1 MDQATTTNTTAMA
14 NRTAPQEMHISE
26 RSERCPLE
34 SFLKSKRL
42 KTMGGK
48 GHTNNNN
55 RAKRI
60 PALDLN
66 DIKIG
71 SRIGKGS
78 FTKVHALSSIS
89 KSARKAMLERSQKQ
103 DSDNN
108 NGNGNNGNGNGN
120 GNGNNNHQFVIKRLR
135 VSASSAG
142 ETALHKAF
150 HQLIGEANLLAQ
162 LDHPQIARLRA
173 FISTKGGNTNAQ
185 NGFALIVDR
194 WDCTLREKI
203 HHWTVRSDTPND
215 DATFVSERLCYAL
228 ELAEA
233 LEYLHHR
240 RLIYRD
246 LSPRN
251 IGFKDGSV
259 QLFDFGLCR
268 QLPSKSKATGPDRT
282 YHMTYA
288 GTARYLAPEVHRRT
302 GYNRKADVYS
312 WAMVCYE
319 MMSLTE
325 PYYGMSREE
334 HFAEVCDEGFRP
346 CMDDL
351 PSCSELEDLLHQTW
365 CDNISQ
371 RLTMKKVCAALEDI
385 VSSIDP
391 ETSTLVSGGD
401 DDEYEYDDKHDSHS
415 TFSTLSDYSWLTDDH
430 DDDDDSMEIEMEIDY
445 DGNWQH

>member
-1 MDQATTTNTTAMA
+1 MYISTT
-14 NRTAPQEMHISE
+14 PQEMKISD

-34 SFLKSKRL
+34 SFLKSKKL
-42 KTMGGK
+42 KMIGEKRDGATK
-48 GHTNNNN
+48 ST
-55 RAKRI
+55 KRI

-78 FTKVHALSSIS
+78 FTKVHALSSICRG
-89 KSARKAMLERSQKQ
+89 ARKAMERSQK
-103 DSDNN
+103 DYESSS
-108 NGNGNNGNGNGN
+108 
-120 GNGNNNHQFVIKRLR
+120 HQYVIKRLR

-142 ETALHKAF
+142 KAAQKKAF
-150 HQLIGEANLLAQ
+150 HQLVGEATLLAQ
-162 LDHPQIARLRA
+162 LDHPQIAKLRA
-173 FISTKGGNTNAQ
+173 FISTGGDNTQRSASREIQ

-203 HHWTVRSDTPND
+203 DQWTMESDSLNA

-228 ELAEA
+228 ELAEV
-233 LEYLHHR
+233 LDYLHCR

-251 IGFKDGSV
+251 IGFKDGSI

-268 QLPSKSKATGPDRT
+268 KLPSKSKAFGPDKC
-282 YHMTYA
+282 YNMTYA
-288 GTARYLAPEVHRRT
+288 GTARYLAPEVHRRS

-312 WAMVCYE
+312 WAIVCYE

-351 PSCSELEDLLHQTW
+351 PSCPALEDLLHQTW
-365 CDNISQ
+365 CDSITQ

-391 ETSTLVSGGD
+391 ETSTLDMD
-401 DDEYEYDDKHDSHS
+401 DDDSYDDKNDSQS
-415 TFSTLSDYSWLTDDH
+415 TFSTLSDYSWLTDDDSMDV
-430 DDDDDSMEIEMEIDY
+430 DDD
-445 DGNWQH
+445 NWY

>member
-1 MDQATTTNTTAMA
+1 MTSICISTV
-14 NRTAPQEMHISE
+14 PQELQISD

-34 SFLKSKRL
+34 SFLKSKKL
-42 KTMGGK
+42 KVMGGK
-48 GHTNNNN
+48 VGDSANTTANHYT
-55 RAKRI
+55 KRI
-60 PALDLN
+60 PALNLD

-71 SRIGKGS
+71 SRLGKGS

-89 KSARKAMLERSQKQ
+89 RGARKAMERSRK
-103 DSDNN
+103 DHDRSDPH
-108 NGNGNNGNGNGN
+108 
-120 GNGNNNHQFVIKRLR
+120 HQYVIKRLR
-135 VSASSAG
+135 VSASAAG
-142 ETALHKAF
+142 EKVLKVAF
-150 HQLIGEANLLAQ
+150 HQLIGEATLLAQ

-173 FISTKGGNTNAQ
+173 FISTGGSSSGGADKTANRECP

-203 HHWTVRSDTPND
+203 DHWTKSSTSFCPDSSNNSNFTLMNE

-233 LEYLHHR
+233 VEYLHHR

-246 LSPRN
+246 LAPRN

-268 QLPSKSKATGPDRT
+268 RLPSKSKAFGPDKC
-282 YHMTYA
+282 YKMTYA
-288 GTARYLAPEVHRRT
+288 GTARYLAPEVHRRS

-312 WAMVCYE
+312 WAIICYE

-351 PSCSELEDLLHQTW
+351 PSCTDLEDLLHQAW
-365 CDNISQ
+365 CDDISE

-391 ETSTLVSGGD
+391 ETSTLVSDG
-401 DDEYEYDDKHDSHS
+401 EYDDKNEDSES
-415 TFSTLSDYSWLTDDH
+415 TFSTLSDYSWLTT
-430 DDDDDSMEIEMEIDY
+430 DDDSMMMMDID
-445 DGNWQH
+445 DDNCC